1 MKTIVSLMAMLLM
14 GAVLLQADVSDYLDR
29 FHKAGEVTTPD
40 GRYTIRKL
48 NPEAG
53 ILHVDYHDRKR
64 LVETKLAP
72 MLEAM
77 SQKARENYLKTL
89 PDGGYISVYI
99 PRPEIT
105 QTEER
110 RFYYEVRSMEGDR
123 FSGGKNSIT
132 VDERDSIGTAS
143 GRWMPVQTIA
153 IPVPVREGLVIEV
166 MGEFCD
172 EMQQFEITPN

>member
-1 MKTIVSLMAMLLM
+1 MKVFGALLLSFMM
-14 GAVLLQADVSDYLDR
+14 GAALLQADVSDYLDR
-29 FHKAGEVTTPD
+29 FHKAGEVSTPD

-53 ILHVDYHDRKR
+53 ILHVDYHDRAR
-64 LVETKLAP
+64 LVETRLAP

-77 SQKARENYLKTL
+77 DESVRERYLQTL

-105 QTEER
+105 QAELR
-110 RFYYEVRSMEGDR
+110 RFFYEVRSKEGER
-123 FSGGKNSIT
+123 FSGGQNSVT
-132 VDERDSIGTAS
+132 VDERDSLGQGR
-143 GRWMPVQTIA
+143 GRWMSVQTIA
-153 IPVPVREGLVIEV
+153 IPVPVREGLVVEV

-172 EMQQFEITPN
+172 EMQQFEIAPN